1 MKRVILVLI
10 LLGLAV
16 GGYVYYRSLS
26 KSPTFSLMQ
35 AAKATQTHDMAEFER
50 YVDIRSVTGNLV
62 DQVAAQSEELDNFI
76 PRGFA
81 LKHALPLLKP
91 QLTEAARKEV
101 QLYIETGAVAA
112 RESARPAGLLN
123 LSVLGMMGTVAGPG
137 SQFRGIKYTREQGD
151 QAIVGLEVSQP
162 RYDTT
167 LVVEVKMRRQD
178 DHWQATEITNSG
190 ALIKQLAR
198 LEKQRLVR

>member
-1 MKRVILVLI
+1 MKRVILILL

-16 GGYVYYRSLS
+16 GGYIYYRSLRT
-26 KSPTFSLMQ
+26 SPTFSLMQ

-50 YVDIRSVTGNLV
+50 YVDIKSVTGNIV
-62 DQVAAQSEELDNFI
+62 DQVATQSEELDNI
-76 PRGFA
+76 LPRSFA
-81 LKHALPLLKP
+81 LKQALPLLKP

-101 QLYIETGAVAA
+101 QRYIETGNFEATQ
-112 RESARPAGLLN
+112 SARPAGLLN

-151 QAIVGLEVSQP
+151 QAIIGLEVSQP

-178 DHWQATEITNSG
+178 DHWQATEISNSG
-190 ALIKQLAR
+190 ALIKQVAR